1 MRRLYISWADVI
13 EGSARDPE
21 MIKMARC
28 PICES
33 EIESVELEMNEL
45 VPCPDCGSDLEV
57 VSVEPFE
64 FEQAPEEEE
73 DWGE

>member
-1 MRRLYISWADVI
+1 
-13 EGSARDPE
+13 
-21 MIKMARC
+21 MARC